1 MLWMVHFRVAPAVDG
16 ALDGDPLVAAAGDGA
31 LLRWA
36 AAGDGSQLPGV
47 AREQDCSGEAS

>member
-1 MLWMVHFRVAPAVDG
+1 MVHFRVAPAVDG

-47 AREQDCSGEAS
+47 AREQDCGGEAS